1 MKRLCYICS
10 SEHELPFGVRI
21 LNAFLTLS
29 EYLNLYDALAES
41 AYRQTS
47 SNETSG
53 TFPDLYATSFSSAG
67 NRNSS
72 SRQNDASDEKQNLQQ
87 VSSAISGASG
97 EGLRG
102 NSTENSAEDDA
113 SVAPLDAADDAKIED
128 EKQHTNGDSNVA
140 DQEEPRS
147 EKQSKTE
154 SNTPLDAKTSSVEHT
169 DEQDVNGDRTIEG
182 GSERI
187 VNEVE
192 EINGSENCVLAEKR
206 DEEEGT
212 DINGH
217 SLTDGIE
224 VTNSTAAFDS
234 SSCESGFSNDV
245 CLTMEAIDVSG
256 LKVIE
261 CSAPQSQG
269 QQCNE
274 EKNEIKRSISSTGS
288 SCNGSNCTTSESA
301 KDDDDTDICSLVLI
315 DLITKVVAMVE
326 EENSDLKNK
335 SSAPQSQ
342 GQQCDEEKNEIKRS
356 ISSTGSSC
364 NGSNC
369 TTSESAKNDDD
380 TDICSLVLED
390 LITKVVAM
398 VEEENS
404 DLRNKSSE
412 SVVGFGACCQ
422 ACSDVQ
428 KSRDFSNGSA
438 KPCGSKENEDKVA
451 PNKSVTNGDSS
462 SVEHDLETETVDS
475 TPDIQE
481 TIPPQSDS
489 NDSEEASCSQSPKT
503 ADVAENGLPSDANSS
518 KENSLRSDLIR
529 TPIVCD
535 SFSIRNL
542 NVGTEK
548 FLEKS
553 FACVD
558 TDTDT
563 EIQQSQPGRPE
574 SEVNT
579 STLDVNG
586 SADAVDGLSMSASFY
601 SIESDSEIFVANG
614 HEGVSSSGGIEAP
627 VDTALEEV
635 EEEESPEW
643 FEPPLGDI
651 HSSSLPDLEGEEEL
665 LFEEEGGGDEVNQVS
680 TTDFVQ

>member
-1 MKRLCYICS
+1 MKRLCYIFS
-10 SEHELPFGVRI
+10 SEHDLPFGVRI

-47 SNETSG
+47 SSETSG
-53 TFPDLYATSFSSAG
+53 TFPDLYAASSSSTG
-67 NRNSS
+67 IRNSS
-72 SRQNDASDEKQNLQQ
+72 RRQNDTSDEKHLNDNLQQ
-87 VSSAISGASG
+87 VSSAISGDSG
-97 EGLRG
+97 EGLRS
-102 NSTENSAEDDA
+102 NSTENSAEDVA
-113 SVAPLDAADDAKIED
+113 SVTPLDAAEGAKIQD
-128 EKQHTNGDSNVA
+128 EKKRTNGDSNVA
-140 DQEEPRS
+140 DQKEPRS

-154 SNTPLDAKTSSVEHT
+154 LTTPLDAKPGSVEHT
-169 DEQDVNGDRTIEG
+169 DEQDDNGDMTTEG

-187 VNEVE
+187 KNGVNKQ
-192 EINGSENCVLAEKR
+192 NGSENCVIAEKR
-206 DEEEGT
+206 DEEEIT

-217 SLTDGIE
+217 SLTDEIE
-224 VTNSTAAFDS
+224 VTNSTTVFDS

-245 CLTMEAIDVSG
+245 SLTMEAIDVVG

-261 CSAPQSQG
+261 CSF
-269 QQCNE
+269 
-274 EKNEIKRSISSTGS
+274 
-288 SCNGSNCTTSESA
+288 
-301 KDDDDTDICSLVLI
+301 
-315 DLITKVVAMVE
+315 
-326 EENSDLKNK
+326 
-335 SSAPQSQ
+335 PQSQ
-342 GQQCDEEKNEIKRS
+342 GQQCDEEMNEIKAS

-380 TDICSLVLED
+380 ADICSLVLED
-390 LITKVVAM
+390 LIAKVVAM

-404 DLRNKSSE
+404 DLKNESSE

-422 ACSDVQ
+422 ACADVQ
-428 KSRDFSNGSA
+428 KSLDFSYGSA
-438 KPCGSKENEDKVA
+438 KPCGSKQKGFKEESKE
-451 PNKSVTNGDSS
+451 SVTNGDSC
-462 SVEHDLETETVDS
+462 SVEHDLERETVDS
-475 TPDIQE
+475 PPDIQE
-481 TIPPQSDS
+481 TIPPKSDS

-586 SADAVDGLSMSASFY
+586 STDAVDGLSMSASFY

-614 HEGVSSSGGIEAP
+614 HEGVSSSEGIEAP

-651 HSSSLPDLEGEEEL
+651 HPSSIPDLESEEEL
-665 LFEEEGGGDEVNQVS
+665 LFEEEGGGGEVNQVS
-680 TTDFVQ
+680 TNFVILSQIIA